1 MKKLFFAAIAF
12 LALAGCKEAKTNS
25 EPVADEQK
33 TEITA
38 TDIAYVSVETV
49 MSKSDIFQ
57 SEGVALRDKTEKTQN
72 SWANKEKN
80 IQSEIAALQEKYQ
93 KGLITTRDAEQK
105 QAELQKRVANY
116 QTAAQN
122 EAKNLEE
129 ENVVFNNRMT
139 DLLDRAI
146 KEINADKRYK
156 MIVNASALLDA
167 DESLDITDTV
177 LAKVNELYQADK
189 AADKKK

>member
-1 MKKLFFAAIAF
+1 MKKLLFAALALI
-12 LALAGCKEAKTNS
+12 ALAGCKEAKKSAETA
-25 EPVADEQK
+25 ADEQK
-33 TEITA
+33 TEVSA
-38 TDIAYVSVETV
+38 SDVAYVLVEAV
-49 MSKSDIFQ
+49 LSKSDIYQ

-72 SWANKEKN
+72 SWAQKEKN
-80 IQSEIAALQEKYQ
+80 IQSEIATLQEKYQ

-105 QAELQKRVANY
+105 QNELQKRVANY

-129 ENVVFNNRMT
+129 ENVVFQNRMN

-156 MIVNASALLDA
+156 MIINASALLDA
-167 DESLDITDTV
+167 DEALDITDTV
-177 LAKVNELYQADK
+177 LEKVNELYKADK
-189 AADKKK
+189 AKK

>member
-1 MKKLFFAAIAF
+1 MKKLLFAALAQI
-12 LALAGCKEAKTNS
+12 ALAGCKEAKKSAETA
-25 EPVADEQK
+25 ADEQK
-33 TEITA
+33 TEVA
-38 TDIAYVSVETV
+38 ASDVAYVLVEAV
-49 MSKSDIFQ
+49 LSKSDIYQ

-72 SWANKEKN
+72 SWAQKEKN

-105 QAELQKRVANY
+105 QNELQKRVANY

-129 ENVVFNNRMT
+129 ENVVFQNRMN

-156 MIVNASALLDA
+156 MIINASALLDA
-167 DESLDITDTV
+167 DEALDITDTV
-177 LAKVNELYQADK
+177 LEKVNELYKADK
-189 AADKKK
+189 AKK

>member
-1 MKKLFFAAIAF
+1 MKKLLFAALALI
-12 LALAGCKEAKTNS
+12 ALAGCKEAKKSAETA
-25 EPVADEQK
+25 ADEQK
-33 TEITA
+33 TEVA
-38 TDIAYVSVETV
+38 ASDVAYVLVEAV
-49 MSKSDIFQ
+49 LSKSDIYQ

-72 SWANKEKN
+72 SWAQKEKN

-105 QAELQKRVANY
+105 QNELQKRVANY

-129 ENVVFNNRMT
+129 ENVVFQNRMN

-156 MIVNASALLDA
+156 MIINASALLDA
-167 DESLDITDTV
+167 DEALDITDTV
-177 LAKVNELYQADK
+177 LEKVNELYKADK
-189 AADKKK
+189 AKK

>member
-1 MKKLFFAAIAF
+1 MKKLLFAALALI
-12 LALAGCKEAKTNS
+12 ALAGCKEAKKSAETA
-25 EPVADEQK
+25 ADEQK
-33 TEITA
+33 TEVA
-38 TDIAYVSVETV
+38 ASDVAYVLVEAV
-49 MSKSDIFQ
+49 LSKSDIYQ

-72 SWANKEKN
+72 SWAQKEKS

-105 QAELQKRVANY
+105 QNELQKRVANY

-129 ENVVFNNRMT
+129 ENVVFQNRMN

-156 MIVNASALLDA
+156 MIINASALLDA
-167 DESLDITDTV
+167 DEALDITDAV
-177 LAKVNELYQADK
+177 LEKVNELYKADK
-189 AADKKK
+189 AKK

>member
-12 LALAGCKEAKTNS
+12 LALAGCKETKTNS

-129 ENVVFNNRMT
+129 ENVVFQNRMT
-139 DLLDRAI
+139 DLIDRAI

-177 LAKVNELYQADK
+177 LAKVNELYKADK

>member
-1 MKKLFFAAIAF
+1 MKKLLFAALALI
-12 LALAGCKEAKTNS
+12 ALAGCKEAKKSAETA
-25 EPVADEQK
+25 ADEQK
-33 TEITA
+33 TEVA
-38 TDIAYVSVETV
+38 ASDVAYVLVEAV
-49 MSKSDIFQ
+49 LSKSDIYQ

-72 SWANKEKN
+72 SWAQKEKN

-105 QAELQKRVANY
+105 QNELQKRVANY

-129 ENVVFNNRMT
+129 ENVVFQNRMN

-156 MIVNASALLDA
+156 MIINASALLDA
-167 DESLDITDTV
+167 DEALDITDIV
-177 LAKVNELYQADK
+177 LEKVNELYKADE
-189 AADKKK
+189 AKK

>member
-1 MKKLFFAAIAF
+1 MKKLLFAALALI
-12 LALAGCKEAKTNS
+12 ALAGCKEAKKSAETA
-25 EPVADEQK
+25 ADEQK
-33 TEITA
+33 TEVA
-38 TDIAYVSVETV
+38 ASDVAYVLVEAV
-49 MSKSDIFQ
+49 LSKSDIYQ

-72 SWANKEKN
+72 SWAQKEKN
-80 IQSEIAALQEKYQ
+80 IQSEITALQEKYQ

-105 QAELQKRVANY
+105 QNELQKRVANY

-129 ENVVFNNRMT
+129 ENVVFQNRMN

-156 MIVNASALLDA
+156 MIINASALLDA
-167 DESLDITDTV
+167 DEALDITDTV
-177 LAKVNELYQADK
+177 LEKVNELYKADK
-189 AADKKK
+189 AKK

>member
-1 MKKLFFAAIAF
+1 MKKLLFAALALI
-12 LALAGCKEAKTNS
+12 ALAGCKEAKKSAETA
-25 EPVADEQK
+25 ADEQV
-33 TEITA
+33 TEVA
-38 TDIAYVSVETV
+38 ASDVAYVSVEAV
-49 MSKSDIFQ
+49 LSKSDIYQ

-72 SWANKEKN
+72 SWAQKEKN

-105 QAELQKRVANY
+105 QNELQKRVANY

-129 ENVVFNNRMT
+129 ENVVFQNRMN

-156 MIVNASALLDA
+156 MIINASALLDA
-167 DESLDITDTV
+167 DEALDITDTV
-177 LAKVNELYQADK
+177 LEKVNELYKADK
-189 AADKKK
+189 AKK